1 MIDSATIVAIAT
13 PPGEGGIGVV
23 RISGPEAAA
32 IADRVFRRG
41 TGRSRPVALRTIDSH
56 RLLYGKIVDPV
67 NDESIDEV
75 LLGWMAAPH
84 TYTREDTVEFSCHGG
99 PVPLRE
105 TLRVV
110 IEAGARHAEPGE
122 FTLRAFLNGRL
133 DLTQAEAVLN
143 VIGARTP
150 ESLRVAV
157 SDLAGDL
164 TRRLAPANAAL
175 VGLLAYLD
183 ASADFPDDEIDTAD
197 IDLGLAA
204 AGEALSDV
212 VAGSRAGMLLRDGAS
227 VALVGRPNVGKSSL
241 LNAMLRADRAI
252 VTPVAGTTRDV
263 IAETVDLRG
272 VPVTLLDTAGIVETT
287 DLVERIGVERSR
299 RALATSAALVLV
311 LDGSVPPGDDD
322 LALAT
327 TLRDRPSESRT
338 PVVIVINKRD
348 LPGRYQQTVIQR
360 MLPEASVVELSATDG
375 TGLDALEKALL
386 EALRGGA
393 SDETRPALISARQQ
407 AAVERALRHIQDAT
421 GARAAGVPQDLL
433 ATSVRSALHAVGEVT
448 GEQVDEAV
456 LREIFSRFCIGK

>member
-1 MIDSATIVAIAT
+1 MIDSATIAAIAT

-23 RISGPEAAA
+23 RISGPDAAS
-32 IADRVFRRG
+32 IAARVVRRG
-41 TGRSRPVALRTIDSH
+41 TGHSRPITLDPVSSH
-56 RLLYGKIVDPV
+56 RLFYGRIVDPLT
-67 NDESIDEV
+67 DDSIDEV
-75 LLGWMAAPH
+75 LLAWMAAPH
-84 TYTREDTVEFSCHGG
+84 TYTREDTVELSCHGG

-143 VIGARTP
+143 VIGARTA

-175 VGLLAYLD
+175 IGLLAYLD

-204 AGEALSDV
+204 AETALADV

-252 VTPVAGTTRDV
+252 VTPIAGTTRDV
-263 IAETVDLRG
+263 IAETVDLCG
-272 VPVTLLDTAGIVETT
+272 IPVTLLDTAGIIEST

-311 LDGSVPPGDDD
+311 VDGSVPPTDDD
-322 LALAT
+322 LAVARTLAE
-327 TLRDRPSESRT
+327 RPPESRT
-338 PVVIVINKRD
+338 PVVIVVNKVD
-348 LPGRYQQTVIQR
+348 LPDIYEQTVVEN
-360 MLPEASVVELSATDG
+360 MLRDAPVVKLSATDG
-375 TGLDALEKALL
+375 TGLVALEEALL

-393 SDETRPALISARQQ
+393 TNETRPALISARQRS
-407 AAVERALRHIQDAT
+407 AVDLALRHIRDAAE
-421 GARAAGVPQDLL
+421 ARAAGVPQDLL